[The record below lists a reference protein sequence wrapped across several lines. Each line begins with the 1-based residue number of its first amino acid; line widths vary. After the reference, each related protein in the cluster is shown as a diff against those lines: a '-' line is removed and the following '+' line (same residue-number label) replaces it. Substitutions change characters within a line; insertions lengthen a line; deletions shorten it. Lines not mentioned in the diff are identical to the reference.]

1 MGWIHNVP
9 DNTPTDGPMVVAVTS
24 ALTGVSFCFIC
35 LRAYVRCR
43 LIHALGIDDWIIF
56 ITWFLTCSFTV
67 VVAIQTTWGLGMKH
81 IEDIPSTNIYP
92 FGYLEYAG
100 SALYILSVLG
110 FKQSLLVSYFRFVPQ
125 GMCKYGITTVLV
137 SCTLFHIA
145 CLIVQLN
152 LCHPIAKQWDSSIP
166 GQCVNLIPFY
176 TSSSS
181 LTIVFDFAVMFL
193 PFPVIIKTKIQKRK
207 KVVLLG
213 LFALG
218 FFITVIQIIRIQF
231 MRGLSNPLSS
241 GSVILWSAVEANLGV
256 IVACVPVLSPLF
268 KQRTKSSKGT
278 PESSWVNN
286 TAPSTVRHSRRI
298 VKQRIPPEDD
308 VSDLEEDGINRTRST
323 NSREP
328 ILPLGNKQI
337 IKETD
342 IVVINQL
349 APAHLAHLDEELGR
363 TRIGDYGCW
372 ARSANGAPIY

>member
-1 MGWIHNVP
+1 MGWIHNAP
-9 DNTPTDGPMVVAVTS
+9 DNTSTDGPMIVAVMGV
-24 ALTGVSFCFIC
+24 LTGVSFCFIC
-35 LRAYVRCR
+35 LRAYVRGR

-56 ITWFLTCSFTV
+56 VTWLLTCSFV
-67 VVAIQTTWGLGMKH
+67 VVAAIQTKWGLGMKH
-81 IEDIPSTNIYP
+81 VEDMPSPNIYP
-92 FGYLEYAG
+92 FGNLEYAG

-125 GMCKYGITTVLV
+125 GMCKYGVTCVLV
-137 SCTLFHIA
+137 SCTLFHVA

-152 LCHPIAKQWDSSIP
+152 LCHPIAKQWDSTITD
-166 GQCVNLIPFY
+166 GKCVNLIPFY

-193 PFPVIIKTKIQKRK
+193 PFPVLIKTKIQKRK

-231 MRGLSNPLSS
+231 MKGLANPLNS
-241 GSVILWSAVEANLGV
+241 GSVILWSAVEVNLGV

-268 KQRTKSSKGT
+268 KQKPNSRKNT
-278 PESSWVNN
+278 PESSLGNN
-286 TAPSTVRHSRRI
+286 TAPGSARYSCRI
-298 VKQRIPPEDD
+298 IQQRIPSEDNLFD
-308 VSDLEEDGINRTRST
+308 SEDNDTNRITNI

-328 ILPLGNKQI
+328 ILSPGDKQI
-337 IKETD
+337 VKETD

-349 APAHLAHLDEELGR
+349 APAHLASHDTELGR
-363 TRIGDYGCW
+363 TRVRNYECW
-372 ARSANGAPIY
+372 AGSANGVPV